1 MQTTHAPRAE
11 LSTQAC
17 DICRKRKVKC
27 KAQSSGYSLSCL
39 RCERL
44 NLACTFALP
53 SRTRGPKK
61 RFLSDTQTQCPA
73 PTVPHRTQ
81 DLCDRDLF
89 KNIMQ
94 DYLDYIYPMVPLV
107 HRPSFQKAL
116 QEDRDREDDG
126 FLALTVAIAA
136 LVVAT
141 MASRFQAYQSDPGA
155 IRFESRKDFVH
166 ACYQKIIGLRT
177 SSYFD
182 QLSFQKFAVSYLF
195 LASFMQIGDQNWS
208 RMLTVEAMQLAR
220 LLKMH
225 RISEYTGLNCIEKQL
240 RKKGFWVMFYG
251 FVHGH
256 LQNLH
261 GERLTYLDPAALQA
275 INPEDLMPLE
285 VDDELIFENEVLAPE
300 TTEPCL
306 VTGFI
311 VHSRIFWAAMRDPG
325 PSPIGGHCPCARAND
340 TCLQIKHFQERL
352 NCLQYLGLNMPSF
365 LQMWEPTQAIVN
377 DHDADERK
385 KTVQLQLASIRA
397 NLHVTHIW
405 LQSLILDQ
413 LEAAQS
419 HPQRRSS
426 THQVVDLDQKSLWVE
441 REKLSHHLF
450 FVLFNFPRMSLEA
463 NGLHLAN
470 KVRDVVAS
478 LLGCP
483 FPPEDPISKKAAE
496 YIQLSTDVLSRLDSS
511 EGMNTLHLQTWVDTD
526 RIQG

>member
-1 MQTTHAPRAE
+1 MLAIHLPR
-11 LSTQAC
+11 
-17 DICRKRKVKC
+17 IK
-27 KAQSSGYSLSCL
+27 
-39 RCERL
+39 
-44 NLACTFALP
+44 NP
-53 SRTRGPKK
+53 S
-61 RFLSDTQTQCPA
+61 
-73 PTVPHRTQ
+73 
-81 DLCDRDLF
+81 
-89 KNIMQ
+89 
-94 DYLDYIYPMVPLV
+94 
-107 HRPSFQKAL
+107 
-116 QEDRDREDDG
+116 
-126 FLALTVAIAA
+126 
-136 LVVAT
+136 
-141 MASRFQAYQSDPGA
+141 
-155 IRFESRKDFVH
+155 
-166 ACYQKIIGLRT
+166 
-177 SSYFD
+177 
-182 QLSFQKFAVSYLF
+182 
-195 LASFMQIGDQNWS
+195 
-208 RMLTVEAMQLAR
+208 
-220 LLKMH
+220 
-225 RISEYTGLNCIEKQL
+225 
-240 RKKGFWVMFYG
+240 
-251 FVHGH
+251 HGH